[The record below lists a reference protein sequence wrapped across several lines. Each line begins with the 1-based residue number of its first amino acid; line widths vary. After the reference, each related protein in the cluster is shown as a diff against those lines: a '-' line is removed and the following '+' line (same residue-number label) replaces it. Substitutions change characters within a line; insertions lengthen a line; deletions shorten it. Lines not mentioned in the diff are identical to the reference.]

1 MRDDVQHLL
10 DRDYRSEVVD
20 RVRENGNV
28 LEADGITLRLADEFG
43 FCYGVDRAVDY
54 AFQTREKFPERRIH
68 ITGDMIHN
76 ASMNDRLREM
86 GIEFL
91 SQGFDGRP
99 DEKFDFLG
107 PEDVVILPAF
117 GAPVAWVR
125 KLKEKDCVVVDT
137 TCGSDRKSTRLNS
150 SHANISYAVFC
161 LKKKKLTLTSS
172 SSLRSLPAPS

>member
-1 MRDDVQHLL
+1 MTEQKYFRRGFKMREEVQYLL

-20 RVRENGNV
+20 RVRQNSNV
-28 LEADGITLRLADEFG
+28 LEVEGLLLLRLAEEFG

-54 AFQTREKFPERRIH
+54 AFQTREKFPQRRIY

-99 DEKFDFLG
+99 T
-107 PEDVVILPAF
+107 
-117 GAPVAWVR
+117 R
-125 KLKEKDCVVVDT
+125 
-137 TCGSDRKSTRLNS
+137 SSTL
-150 SHANISYAVFC
+150 
-161 LKKKKLTLTSS
+161 
-172 SSLRSLPAPS
+172 